1 MVIDRNPLKIQHLDA
16 VSFRSPVLG
25 HIGDGAD
32 PRVLEDAG
40 ALRSQCVAVVSLT
53 DSDRTNL
60 GVATAVKLLS
70 PNRELF
76 VRSEHDDTTR
86 NLLSFG
92 TEHVLDPFRLFARS
106 LATRISQ
113 PLHYGLIDQL
123 LDPTQTKIEVPKPV
137 DDGHWVVCG
146 YGRLGRSVRDA
157 LEARGLSVYI
167 VDPAVTDA
175 PPAWVK
181 GLGTEDQP
189 LRAANIDQAAGLIA
203 GTNHDPDNLS
213 IWMTARHSRPDLM
226 GVGRLNRP
234 MNKEVFEKAKWD
246 VLMNPAD
253 VIAEELVARL
263 RTPMLKSFIHHLESQ
278 SEAWVQDLVLEAKNR
293 CGDADLE
300 NWDLVLTENRV
311 PKIYSAL
318 GQMTLKQFMGPGV
331 LCLKLRRNGEK
342 LYRPD
347 ENMRLQGDDRLLFW
361 GRSEARANMLGR
373 VR

>member
-1 MVIDRNPLKIQHLDA
+1 MIDRNPLKIQHLDA

-53 DSDRTNL
+53 DSDRSNL

-123 LDPTQTKIEVPKPV
+123 LDPTQTTIEVPKPV

-157 LEARGLSVYI
+157 LEARVVSHRRPCGHGCV
-167 VDPAVTDA
+167 AGG
-175 PPAWVK
+175 VK

-213 IWMTARHSRPDLM
+213 IWMTARSTRPDLM

-234 MNKEVFEKAKWD
+234 MNNEVFEKAKWD
-246 VLMNPAD
+246 VLMNHAD
-253 VIAEELVARL
+253 VIAE
-263 RTPMLKSFIHHLESQ
+263 
-278 SEAWVQDLVLEAKNR
+278 
-293 CGDADLE
+293 
-300 NWDLVLTENRV
+300 
-311 PKIYSAL
+311 
-318 GQMTLKQFMGPGV
+318 
-331 LCLKLRRNGEK
+331 
-342 LYRPD
+342 
-347 ENMRLQGDDRLLFW
+347 
-361 GRSEARANMLGR
+361 
-373 VR
+373 

>member
-1 MVIDRNPLKIQHLDA
+1 MAPILE
-16 VSFRSPVLG
+16 
-25 HIGDGAD
+25 
-32 PRVLEDAG
+32 VLEDAG

-137 DDGHWVVCG
+137 NGGHWVVCG

-157 LEARGLSVYI
+157 LEAKGLNVHI
-167 VDPAVTDA
+167 VDPCVTDA
-175 PPAWVK
+175 SPAWVK
-181 GLGTEDQP
+181 GLGTEYQP

-213 IWMTARHSRPDLM
+213 IWMTARSTRPDLM

-263 RTPMLKSFIHHLESQ
+263 RTPMLKSFIHYLEGQ
-278 SEAWVQDLVLEAKNR
+278 SESWVRDLVLEAKNR

-300 NWDLVLTENRV
+300 NWDLALTENRV

-318 GQMTLKQFMGPGV
+318 GQMTLKQLVGPGV

-347 ENMRLQGDDRLLFW
+347 ENMLLQGEDRLLFW
-361 GRSEARANMLGR
+361 GRSGSSSKHAGTRSIDTKKAHPWAKFASIHFSQGE
-373 VR
+373 V